1 MGSKNKDAVSLTT
14 RFQSAILLYGII
26 VALVLIVGQS
36 FFSWFDTRLR
46 DQWFRTQIQAS
57 HPTEFPWLAP
67 VAWLIP
73 TFPESRDVVLALVD
87 DRSVLGTPGL
97 FQSDRR
103 AYARLLQLI
112 GQGKPKVIGLDVFF
126 AGTTSHDEAADR
138 ELADTVQQ
146 LGNVVLKAYRRGDQ
160 QMTPPFPAL
169 ARSGIVAPTYFRP
182 HLDEAVRTFSLFF
195 QPTRGDAVLSFQAQ
209 LAMRFLDLDRQSFQV
224 EPGMLTYRIGSTT
237 HRFSL
242 LDSEHGLISYHLD
255 PRSIPLVSVHD
266 ILMQTVSPA
275 LFAGKIVI
283 VGIATSMSEERYFTP
298 LGRPEFSPSI
308 HGVIVQNL
316 ISGHSL
322 SPGTAYAGTLLA
334 LLLLTV
340 WLLVALPRL
349 SPYGMAFSAFITII
363 GLLSLSAFGLWK
375 ARMVIEVT
383 ASMFAVLAT
392 TVFAIGLRY
401 YAERSEKHR
410 IKNAFQHYVTASV
423 VNEILKNPEK
433 LNLHGEERF
442 LTIFFSDIEGFTT
455 LSEGMSPLTV
465 VALLNE
471 YLTQMTEI
479 IFKFD
484 GLLDKYEGDAIMSVF
499 GAPVDQRDHAIR
511 ACRCALEH
519 QKALERLRAKWKAE
533 GKPEIR
539 VRIGINSGNVV
550 VGNMGSE
557 MRFDYTVIGDNVNLA
572 ARLESAN
579 KLFHSDILISS
590 QTAELV
596 EGAILTRFLGM
607 LRVVGR
613 RQPVQ
618 VYEVLLSLDNADP
631 AVLSQKQ
638 AAKTAYEKALG
649 EVSQRRFADAL
660 ATLKAWLE
668 QTPTDL
674 PARML
679 MKRAEAWISTPP
691 PDDWDGINIQDQK

>member
-1 MGSKNKDAVSLTT
+1 MGSKSKDTPSFTT
-14 RFQSAILLYGII
+14 RFRSAIVLFGFSVGLILL
-26 VALVLIVGQS
+26 VFKP
-36 FFSWFDTRLR
+36 FFGWLDTRLR
-46 DQWFRTQIQAS
+46 DQWFRTQIHAS
-57 HPTEFPWLAP
+57 NPTEFPWLAP
-67 VAWLIP
+67 IAWLLPPAAQPKDI
-73 TFPESRDVVLALVD
+73 VLAVID

-103 AYARLLQLI
+103 AYARLLRLI
-112 GQGKPKVIGLDVFF
+112 GEGNPSVIGLDVFF
-126 AGTTSHDEAADR
+126 PGTASHDEAADK
-138 ELADTVQQ
+138 ELAETVQQ

-182 HLDEAVRTFSLFF
+182 HVDEAVRTCSLFF

-209 LAMRFLDLDRQSFQV
+209 LAKRHLRLDSTSFRV
-224 EPGMLTYRIGSTT
+224 EPGGLTCLIGSET
-237 HRFSL
+237 RQFSL
-242 LDSEHGLISYHLD
+242 VDSEHGLISYHLD
-255 PRSIPLVSVHD
+255 PRMIPLVSAHD
-266 ILMQTVSPA
+266 ILMQTVSPT
-275 LFAGKIVI
+275 LFTGKIVI

-298 LGRPEFSPSI
+298 LGRPEFSPFL
-308 HGVIVQNL
+308 HGLIVQNL
-316 ISGHSL
+316 ITGQLL
-322 SPGTAYAGTLLA
+322 SPAVPFLGTILALA
-334 LLLLTV
+334 LLAG
-340 WLLVALPRL
+340 WLLLAVPRL
-349 SPYGMAFSAFITII
+349 SPYGIAFLTFLTTI
-363 GLLSLSAFGLWK
+363 GLLGVSSIGLWK
-375 ARMVIEVT
+375 LHLVFEVT
-383 ASMFAVLAT
+383 GAIFVVVAT

-455 LSEGMSPLTV
+455 LSEGMSPLSV

-519 QKALERLRAKWKAE
+519 QKALERLRAKWKSE

-618 VYEVLLSLDNADP
+618 VYEVLMSLDHADP
-631 AVLSQKQ
+631 ELLNRQQ
-638 AAKTAYEKALG
+638 AAKQAYEKALG
-649 EVSQRRFADAL
+649 ETSQRRFSDAL
-660 ATLKAWLE
+660 ATLRAHLE
-668 QTPTDL
+668 QAPTDL

-679 MKRAEAWISTPP
+679 LKRVESWLSAPP
-691 PDDWDGINIQDQK
+691 PDDW